1 MEVINGLEDGGNGEI
16 MDKVQTLSYK
26 FWRPSVQP
34 GDYS

>member
-1 MEVINGLEDGGNGEI
+1 MEVISGLEDGGNWE
-16 MDKVQTLSYK
+16 MLDKVQTWSYK